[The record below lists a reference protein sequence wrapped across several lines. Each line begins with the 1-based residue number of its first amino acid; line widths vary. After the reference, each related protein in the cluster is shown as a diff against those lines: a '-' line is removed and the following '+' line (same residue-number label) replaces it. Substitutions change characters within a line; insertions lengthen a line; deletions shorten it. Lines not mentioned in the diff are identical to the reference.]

1 LRRARL
7 HRPGALA
14 GARNAELN
22 EKLQRTVAKRQA
34 WQGVAKSRE
43 AVVAGLC
50 ATLDN
55 LMQTQSPCAGAGA
68 AGAGPRACSQ
78 CCYELEQE
86 ARNRAR
92 APGRRRPAA
101 GEQEMQG
108 GGKEGGYLEVAA
120 ALVLVVG
127 AVVPPCHW

>member
-86 ARNRAR
+86 ARNRAM
-92 APGRRRPAA
+92 
-101 GEQEMQG
+101 EQEMQG